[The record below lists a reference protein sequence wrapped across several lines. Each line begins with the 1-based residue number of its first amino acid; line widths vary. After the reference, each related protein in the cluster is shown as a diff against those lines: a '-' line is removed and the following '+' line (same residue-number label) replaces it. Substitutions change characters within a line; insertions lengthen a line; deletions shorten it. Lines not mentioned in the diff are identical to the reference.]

1 MTDAPNT
8 KLNQRVAIRPW
19 RLWMTQIWTIV
30 RLDIKR
36 NLFSWRSLWIYFLV
50 FAPTVIIALHAL
62 IDRHRHSMSDDT
74 TVLAAIFQFYY
85 LRLGIFFGTLGIFT
99 RLIRGEM
106 IERTLHYYMLAPI
119 RREVLLVGKYI
130 AGALRAVILFGAAA
144 YINFMLMYMHF
155 GTAGERYISDGPGRA
170 ELLAYLTV
178 TVLACLGYGALF
190 LLFSIL
196 LKNPTPAALVLM
208 GWEGI
213 SLILPATLQKLSIIA
228 YLRPLMPVPVP
239 AEGIFALL
247 TVQTEPVPSWLA
259 VAGVIVLTASVLVLS
274 CYRIRRLEISYT
286 TE

>member
-1 MTDAPNT
+1 MTNSAGIEF
-8 KLNQRVAIRPW
+8 KNQAFLHSCRIW
-19 RLWMTQIWTIV
+19 LTQIATIV

-36 NLFSWRSLWIYFLV
+36 NLLSWRSLWIYFLA

-62 IDRHRHSMSDDT
+62 IDRHKHSMSEDT
-74 TVLAAIFQFYY
+74 QVLAAIFQFYY
-85 LRLGIFFGTLGIFT
+85 LRLGIFFGTFGIFT

-119 RREVLLVGKYI
+119 RREVLLIGKYV
-130 AGALRAVILFGAAA
+130 AGAARSVLLFGAAV
-144 YINFMLMYMHF
+144 YIDFMLMYMHF
-155 GTAGERYISDGPGRA
+155 GSAGEQYIFDGPGRG
-170 ELLAYLTV
+170 EMMAYLTI
-178 TVLACLGYGALF
+178 TVLACLGYGAIF

-213 SLILPATLQKLSIIA
+213 SLILPATLQKLSVAA
-228 YLRPLMPVPVP
+228 YLRQLVPVPVP

-247 TVQTEPVPSWLA
+247 TVQNEPVPSWLA
-259 VAGVIVLTASVLVLS
+259 IVGVIVLTSLVLVVC
-274 CYRIRRLEISYT
+274 CYRIRTLEISYT

>member
-1 MTDAPNT
+1 MTNSPGIKIKRMA
-8 KLNQRVAIRPW
+8 VAQPW
-19 RLWMTQIWTIV
+19 RVWLTQIWTIV

-36 NLFSWRSLWIYFLV
+36 NLLSWRSLWIYFLA

-62 IDRHRHSMSDDT
+62 IDRHRHSMSEDT

-85 LRLGIFFGTLGIFT
+85 VRLGIFFGTLGIFT

-106 IERTLHYYMLAPI
+106 IERTLHYYMLAPV
-119 RREVLLVGKYI
+119 RREVLLIGKYI
-130 AGALRAVILFGAAA
+130 AGALRSVILFGAAV

-155 GTAGERYISDGPGRA
+155 GSAGEQYIFDGPGKA
-170 ELLAYLTV
+170 ELMAYLTV
-178 TVLACLGYGALF
+178 TLLACLGYGALF

-213 SLILPATLQKLSIIA
+213 SLILPAALQKLSIAA
-228 YLRPLMPVPVP
+228 YLRQLMPVPVP

-247 TVQTEPVPSWLA
+247 TVQSEPVPGWLA
-259 VAGVIVLTASVLVLS
+259 VSGVIVLTASVLVLC
-274 CYRIRRLEISYT
+274 CYRIKTLEISYT